1 MELIQI
7 GENRLKVMLTEED
20 MKRYAIE
27 FELLDYGNT
36 ETRRAIWSILD
47 EAKQQI
53 GFDAAR
59 DKVYIQA
66 FRGRA
71 GGCELF
77 VSCSEREDAPRRL
90 LYAFESARQL
100 AAVCRHLEARRFA
113 GEGSAFSGDDGRF
126 YLLLETDE
134 TEKRHDPLAFI
145 EEFGEELPCRA
156 EFLAEHAKLLCRDA
170 VKTLARLD

>member
-90 LYAFESARQL
+90 LYAFASAGKMT
-100 AAVCRHLEARRFA
+100 AVCRHLTARRFA
-113 GEGSAFSGDDGRF
+113 GEGTAYAGDDGRF
-126 YLLLETDE
+126 YLLLEAKE
-134 TEKRHDPLAFI
+134 AEIRPDPLAFI
-145 EEFGEELPCRA
+145 EEFGEKLPCREA
-156 EFLAEHAKLLCRDA
+156 FLAEHARLVCREA
-170 VKTLARLD
+170 VQTLSRLD

>member
-20 MKRYAIE
+20 MRRYAIE

-47 EAKQQI
+47 EAKRKI

-66 FRGRA
+66 FRGRT

-77 VSCSEREDAPRRL
+77 VSCTERENAARRL
-90 LYAFESARQL
+90 LYAFESANRL
-100 AAVCRHLEARRFA
+100 AAVCRHLEARGFL
-113 GEGSAFSGDDGRF
+113 GEGSAFLGDDGRF
-126 YLLLETDE
+126 YLLLEARE
-134 TEKRHDPLAFI
+134 EKRPDPLAFVA
-145 EEFGEELPCRA
+145 EFGTALPCRE
-156 EFLAEHAKLLCRDA
+156 EFLAEHTRLLCRNA
-170 VKTLARLD
+170 VTTLARLD

>member
-77 VSCSEREDAPRRL
+77 VSCTEREDAPRRL
-90 LYAFESARQL
+90 LYAFESAGRL
-100 AAVCRHLEARRFA
+100 AAVCRHLEARRFS
-113 GEGSAFSGDDGRF
+113 GEGAAFVGDDGRF
-126 YLLLETDE
+126 YLLLEAGE
-134 TEKRHDPLAFI
+134 EKRPDPLAFV
-145 EEFGEELPCRA
+145 EEFGEALPCRE